1 MAAARTSRAA
11 RTQHRA
17 AAVARMAGF
26 GGPAARIADARPLA
40 EPFRE
45 GCYNIAL
52 SAGAPAG
59 RSLAR
64 GPDGLKRRRRP
75 AARRGFVF
83 IPKWV
88 APPVSRA
95 SRPCWMSR
103 RAF

>member
-17 AAVARMAGF
+17 AAVARVAGF

-88 APPVSRA
+88 APSVSRA

>member
-1 MAAARTSRAA
+1 
-11 RTQHRA
+11 
-17 AAVARMAGF
+17 
-26 GGPAARIADARPLA
+26 
-40 EPFRE
+40 
-45 GCYNIAL
+45 

-75 AARRGFVF
+75 AARRGFMF

-88 APPVSRA
+88 APSVSRA